1 MLLAGCRGSAP
12 VVPAAPLAVAPPVV
26 VAPPRKIK
34 IGLALGG
41 GAARGFA
48 HIGVIKALEA
58 QGIYP
63 DIVVGTSA
71 GSVVGALY
79 AAGNNGF
86 ALQRVAMDMD
96 EATISDWALPLFG
109 KVSGVLKGE
118 ALQNYVN
125 KAVHNVPMEKL
136 KISFGAV
143 ATDLN
148 SGQPIL
154 FQRGNTGQAVRA
166 SSSVPSVFQPV
177 KIGTHTYVDGGLVA
191 PVPVRF
197 AREMGADFIIAV
209 NISTQTDAQAT
220 LSSLEVLMQTFSIMG
235 QRLNHYEL
243 KDADIVIS
251 PSLGTMGGGD
261 FNVAQPGD
269 PGRRAG
275 RRRRHAADQGQA
287 QGQAATIISHLN
299 YKDNTMQTKPILTLE
314 DVKKIAAAAEAEAV
328 ANNWAVVISIVD
340 DGGHLLWLQR
350 LDGAAPMS
358 SYIAP
363 AKAKTAALGRRESKI
378 YEDMINNGRVSFT
391 HARRTSTAC
400 SKAACRSCST
410 ARWSARSACRA

>member
-1 MLLAGCRGSAP
+1 MRSRRLSLLALCALLLAGCRASAP
-12 VVPAAPLAVAPPVV
+12 VAPSPIPGTPLAITPSVPI
-26 VAPPRKIK
+26 PPRKIR

-58 QGIYP
+58 QGIEA

-86 ALQRVAMDMD
+86 ALQRVAMEMD
-96 EATISDWALPLFG
+96 EATISDWAIPLFG
-109 KVSGVLKGE
+109 KVSGVLKGD

-125 KAVHNVPMEKL
+125 KAVHNAPMEKL
-136 KISFGAV
+136 KIPFGAV

-166 SSSVPSVFQPV
+166 SSAVPSVFQPV
-177 KIGTHTYVDGGLVA
+177 RIGNRSYVDGGLVA

-209 NISTQTDAQAT
+209 NISTQTDSQAT

-243 KDADIVIS
+243 KDADIVIT

-261 FNVAQPGD
+261 FNSRNLAIL
-269 PGRRAG
+269 AG
-275 RRRRHAADQGQA
+275 EQ
-287 QGQAATIISHLN
+287 
-299 YKDNTMQTKPILTLE
+299 
-314 DVKKIAAAAEAEAV
+314 AAAAV
-328 ANNWAVVISIVD
+328 MPQ
-340 DGGHLLWLQR
+340 L
-350 LDGAAPMS
+350 
-358 SYIAP
+358 
-363 AKAKTAALGRRESKI
+363 KAKL
-378 YEDMINNGRVSFT
+378 
-391 HARRTSTAC
+391 
-400 SKAACRSCST
+400 KAKQQP
-410 ARWSARSACRA
+410 

>member
-1 MLLAGCRGSAP
+1 MYSRRLSLIALGALLLAGCGSKPVIPTAP
-12 VVPAAPLAVAPPVV
+12 VVVAPVV
-26 VAPPRKIK
+26 AAPPRKIK

-63 DIVVGTSA
+63 DIIVGTSA

-79 AAGNNGF
+79 AAGNDGF
-86 ALQRVAMDMD
+86 ALQREAMDMD

-177 KIGTHTYVDGGLVA
+177 RIGKHTYVDGGLVA

-197 AREMGADFIIAV
+197 ARQMGADFIIAV

-243 KDADIVIS
+243 KDADIVIA
-251 PSLGTMGGGD
+251 PSLGNMGGGD
-261 FNVAQPGD
+261 FQSRNLAIL
-269 PGRRAG
+269 AG
-275 RRRRHAADQGQA
+275 EQ
-287 QGQAATIISHLN
+287 
-299 YKDNTMQTKPILTLE
+299 
-314 DVKKIAAAAEAEAV
+314 AAAAV
-328 ANNWAVVISIVD
+328 MPQ
-340 DGGHLLWLQR
+340 L
-350 LDGAAPMS
+350 
-358 SYIAP
+358 
-363 AKAKTAALGRRESKI
+363 KAKL
-378 YEDMINNGRVSFT
+378 
-391 HARRTSTAC
+391 
-400 SKAACRSCST
+400 KAARQQP
-410 ARWSARSACRA
+410 